1 VSVHKRTYRPFTGT
15 PTSAVA
21 RFFVLM
27 RYSFTDVW
35 SSRITNVLF
44 VLCMIPTLISL
55 AMIYIMNSSALRLLL
70 AGAGSN
76 VNISINEKYFF
87 GFLQVQCW
95 MSLVFTAWVG
105 PKLIALDLSNNALP
119 TILSHPISRLE
130 YVLAK
135 FSVLSCF
142 LSVVTWVPLL
152 LLFVLQSY
160 LSETPWAWSHI
171 HIVWGVFFGAAIW
184 IILLTFLALT
194 VSSWV
199 KWRIVATG
207 LVFAATF
214 VPAGM
219 GSVFNQIM
227 RTNWGNLI
235 NIPVLMFT
243 LWRRLLHVDLPV
255 YMTRNELPTMAALL
269 ALAGMC
275 AGCALALN
283 TRIRA
288 REVVRG

>member
-1 VSVHKRTYRPFTGT
+1 
-15 PTSAVA
+15 
-21 RFFVLM
+21 M

-76 VNISINEKYFF
+76 VNISINERYFF
-87 GFLQVQCW
+87 VFLQVQCW

-119 TILSHPISRLE
+119 TILSHPISRVE

-135 FSVLSCF
+135 FSVLASF

-160 LSETPWAWSHI
+160 LTVTPWAWSHL
-171 HIVWGVFFGAAIW
+171 HIATGTVIGAAIW

-194 VSSWV
+194 VASWV

-214 VPAGM
+214 IPAGM
-219 GSVFNQIM
+219 GSVFNEIM
-227 RTNWGNLI
+227 RTNWGHLI

-255 YMTRNELPTMAALL
+255 YMTRNELPTVAALF
-269 ALAGMC
+269 ALGAMC
-275 AGCALALN
+275 AGCVAALN
-283 TRIRA
+283 ARIRA

>member
-1 VSVHKRTYRPFTGT
+1 VHKRSYRPFTGT
-15 PTSAVA
+15 PTSAA
-21 RFFVLM
+21 TRFLVLM

-44 VLCMIPTLISL
+44 VFCMIPTLISL

-70 AGAGSN
+70 ASSGSN
-76 VNISINEKYFF
+76 VNISINERYFF
-87 GFLQVQCW
+87 AFLQVQCW

-105 PKLIALDLSNNALP
+105 PKLIALDLSNDALP
-119 TILSHPISRLE
+119 TILSHPISRIE

-135 FSVLSCF
+135 FSVLASF

-152 LLFVLQSY
+152 LLFVLQGY
-160 LSETPWAWSHI
+160 LSATPWAWDHMNI
-171 HIVWGVFFGAAIW
+171 AVGVFVGAAIW

-194 VSSWV
+194 VASWV

-207 LVFAATF
+207 LVFAAMF

-219 GSVFNQIM
+219 GSVFNGIM
-227 RTNWGNLI
+227 RTHWGNLI
-235 NIPVLMFT
+235 NVPVLMFT
-243 LWRRLLHVDLPV
+243 LWRRLLHVDLPG
-255 YMTRNELPTMAALL
+255 YMTRNELPTIAALL
-269 ALAGMC
+269 ALGTMC
-275 AGCALALN
+275 AACVVALN
-283 TRIRA
+283 ARIRA

>member
-1 VSVHKRTYRPFTGT
+1 VHKRTYRPFTGV
-15 PTSAVA
+15 PTSAA
-21 RFFVLM
+21 QRFLVLM

-44 VLCMIPTLISL
+44 VFCMIPTLISL

-76 VNISINEKYFF
+76 VNISINERYFF
-87 GFLQVQCW
+87 AFLQVQCW

-119 TILSHPISRLE
+119 TILSHPISRVE

-135 FSVLSCF
+135 FSVLAAF
-142 LSVVTWVPLL
+142 LSVVTWLPLL

-160 LSETPWAWSHI
+160 LSETPWAWNHLHI
-171 HIVWGVFFGAAIW
+171 ATGTFIGAAIW

-194 VSSWV
+194 VASWV

-214 VPAGM
+214 IPAGM

-227 RTNWGNLI
+227 RTNWGHLI

-243 LWRRLLHVDLPV
+243 LWRRLLHVDLPS
-255 YMTRNELPTMAALL
+255 YMTRNELPTIAALL
-269 ALAGMC
+269 ALTAMC
-275 AGCALALN
+275 GACVAALN
-283 TRIRA
+283 ARIRA